1 MGSTNRQCIRVLE
14 SDNFPN
20 VSAGNSNKGVC
31 LSSTNTVQTTQPGGM
46 ANVPQLTDAVL
57 LTVSPVTRRILRM
70 VFVLAAARA
79 LGPGKFG
86 VYALLITL
94 VEFLAMTSG
103 TGFQDFLTRES
114 AKDESCGWGLGSQLT
129 VLRLA
134 YIVPLCLAG
143 VVLLLLLN
151 YPRAVLV
158 SGAYLFVTLVP
169 RAVSEAVQ
177 GVLRGLRAYQLFF
190 AIDIALGLTLLA
202 GAGALLLKSGGL
214 AYVIATELISA
225 TVAALVA
232 LAFTVYRRP
241 SFSPWLKW
249 SSLVRNTAAFNI
261 YPIIGSLYNRVDVVI
276 LSKLSGNYAT
286 GIYTSAYRV
295 MELFQLIPY
304 GVLYSLLPNLARYGL
319 KGNERQRLE
328 RAMALLLSS
337 AFAVVLA
344 TQVFAS
350 PAVRIFLGAAYSES
364 AAAIKILIWALIPM
378 CINYSLNIALLA
390 EGREKVFLATSSVC
404 FVFNLLANLIFIPR
418 FSWPGA
424 AAVTIA
430 TEILLFGQNVYWVHR
445 ATGVVPFPRGAWRV
459 ALAFLVL
466 WSVSF
471 VGAGSNLSLW
481 IGAGCLTLFVMYL
494 HRAGTLVD
502 FRSVWRPGWNAT
514 T

>member
-1 MGSTNRQCIRVLE
+1 MVGSTNRQCIRVLE

-190 AIDIALGLTLLA
+190 AIDIALGLTLL
-202 GAGALLLKSGGL
+202 
-214 AYVIATELISA
+214 
-225 TVAALVA
+225 
-232 LAFTVYRRP
+232 
-241 SFSPWLKW
+241 
-249 SSLVRNTAAFNI
+249 
-261 YPIIGSLYNRVDVVI
+261 
-276 LSKLSGNYAT
+276 
-286 GIYTSAYRV
+286 
-295 MELFQLIPY
+295 
-304 GVLYSLLPNLARYGL
+304 
-319 KGNERQRLE
+319 
-328 RAMALLLSS
+328 
-337 AFAVVLA
+337 
-344 TQVFAS
+344 
-350 PAVRIFLGAAYSES
+350 
-364 AAAIKILIWALIPM
+364 
-378 CINYSLNIALLA
+378 
-390 EGREKVFLATSSVC
+390 
-404 FVFNLLANLIFIPR
+404 
-418 FSWPGA
+418 
-424 AAVTIA
+424 
-430 TEILLFGQNVYWVHR
+430 
-445 ATGVVPFPRGAWRV
+445 
-459 ALAFLVL
+459 
-466 WSVSF
+466 
-471 VGAGSNLSLW
+471 
-481 IGAGCLTLFVMYL
+481 
-494 HRAGTLVD
+494 
-502 FRSVWRPGWNAT
+502 
-514 T
+514 